1 MDIKKEYDMSFGSRA
16 KNWDNEARIERS
28 KKVAEKINEII
39 GNEKYNSIMEYGCA
53 TGLIGL
59 NLCDRFEKVTLMD
72 SEKEMIKIVKEKL
85 DKSKKSNV
93 FPIQIDLMDRAYK
106 GEKFDLIYTSLTLHH
121 ILDIE
126 KIIKIFYNLLNENGS
141 LCIIDLD
148 KEDGSFHINHKDFNG
163 HNGFEHTYIENI
175 FKSAGFSS
183 IKSDT
188 FYNGEKIYKEKIIP
202 YSLFYTVGYKK

>member
-1 MDIKKEYDMSFGSRA
+1 
-16 KNWDNEARIERS
+16 
-28 KKVAEKINEII
+28 
-39 GNEKYNSIMEYGCA
+39 MEYGCA
-53 TGLIGL
+53 TGLIGF
-59 NLCDRFEKVTLMD
+59 NLCDKFKKVTLMD
-72 SEKEMIKIVKEKL
+72 SEREMIEIVRKKVCKD
-85 DKSKKSNV
+85 DKNNI
-93 FPIQIDLMDRAYK
+93 FPIQIDLINELYK
-106 GEKFDLIYTSLTLHH
+106 EEKFDFIYTCLTLHH

-126 KIIKIFYNLLNENGS
+126 KIIKIFYDLLNENGA

-163 HNGFEHTYIENI
+163 HNGFEHRYIKNI

-202 YSLFYTVGYKK
+202 YSLFYTVGLKK

>member
-1 MDIKKEYDMSFGSRA
+1 MSFEGRA
-16 KNWDNEARIERS
+16 KKWDNDARIKRS
-28 KKVAEKINEII
+28 KMVAEKINEMI

-53 TGLIGL
+53 TGLISF
-59 NLCDRFEKVTLMD
+59 NLCDKFKKITLMD
-72 SEKEMIKIVKEKL
+72 SEREMIEIVKEKVH
-85 DKSKKSNV
+85 KYKKNNI
-93 FPIQIDLMDRAYK
+93 FPIQINLMNELYK
-106 GEKFDLIYTSLTLHH
+106 EEKFDFIYTCLTLHH
-121 ILDIE
+121 ILDTE